1 MSPLLWDVTNLLVV
15 ASMDGEA
22 HDGTVITTRKIKS
35 GTTLDVDDLVNSRLG
50 RHLEL
55 VGWV

>member
-1 MSPLLWDVTNLLVV
+1 MRPLLWDVTNLLVA

-22 HDGTVITTRKIKS
+22 HDGTVITARKIKS
-35 GTTLDVDDLVNSRLG
+35 GTTLDVDDFVNSRLD